1 MPEEDKVFE
10 NSFSILWENL
20 KQYQDLLRSKTAI
33 IAYSGGKDSSLLLQ
47 FYVWLK
53 KKNRLSKDPI
63 LFHLDH
69 SIRDNSMQ
77 EASIVNYL
85 EQLGFQFVVKK
96 KNVPKFSLKTGF
108 SLEESGRTIRY
119 KNLHRI
125 ASELQGYIAT
135 GHHSEDYLETVLIQL
150 IRGGGWNSL
159 RTLNVFENNRFRPL
173 MLLPEEDRKYL
184 IENPGW
190 PVFEDES
197 NSSHLYLRNR
207 IRLNMIPLLL
217 KEGANSEKIYRNFHD
232 LEPPRLKL
240 KGKGAESSSGE
251 ERVRKI
257 ARQILES
264 EPPTICKYILDLH
277 LKSLNLHPV
286 SSNFLKDLLSKID
299 SHSSFSLEN
308 KDAWFWKSVSSD
320 LYILSKSAPF
330 FREFSFDPE
339 TGFLRWNGKTKKI
352 PRDCSPIPN
361 QEGDK
366 IRLGGIHRDLSELLR
381 EREIPVPVRK
391 MLPILKRDGKTVMVC
406 LRMWDARIED
416 IVSDDFRGAF

>member
-1 MPEEDKVFE
+1 MADENTVLE

-20 KQYQDLLRSKTAI
+20 NEYQELLRSKTAI

-47 FYVWLK
+47 FYIWLK
-53 KKNRLSKDPI
+53 RKNRLSNDPI

-69 SIRDNSMQ
+69 SIRDNSIQ
-77 EASIVNYL
+77 ETSIVKYL
-85 EQLGFQFVVKK
+85 EELGFRFIIKK
-96 KNVPKFSLKTGF
+96 KNIPRFSLKTGF
-108 SLEESGRTIRY
+108 SLEESGRALRY

-125 ASELQGYIAT
+125 ANELQGYIVT
-135 GHHSEDYLETVLIQL
+135 GHHSEDYLETIFIQL

-159 RTLNVFENNRFRPL
+159 KTLNVFENNRFRPL
-173 MLLPEEDRKYL
+173 MLLPEKDRKYF
-184 IENPGW
+184 IANPGW

-197 NSSHLYLRNR
+197 NGSRLYLRNR
-207 IRLNMIPLLL
+207 IRLDLIPLLL

-232 LEPPRLKL
+232 LEAPRLKL
-240 KGKGAESSSGE
+240 KEKGNAFSSGE
-251 ERVRKI
+251 EMVRKI
-257 ARQILES
+257 AGQILES
-264 EPPTICKYILDLH
+264 EPPSICKYVIDLH
-277 LKSLNLHPV
+277 LKSLHLHPV

-299 SHSSFSLEN
+299 SRSSFSLEN

-320 LYILSKSAPF
+320 LYILAKNAPF
-330 FREFSFDPE
+330 FRELSFDPK
-339 TGFLRWNGKTKKI
+339 TGFLRWNGKTKRI
-352 PRDCSPIPN
+352 PPDCYPRSN

-366 IRLGGIHRDLSELLR
+366 IRQGGIHRDLSELLR
-381 EREIPVPVRK
+381 EREIPVPIRK